1 MITQPLPNKQEVL
14 TIKTVS
20 KDNKSFYP
28 FFFAFIGFINH
39 SLDGQF
45 RSSKKY

>member
-28 FFFAFIGFINH
+28 FSFFCIYRVYQ
-39 SLDGQF
+39 S
-45 RSSKKY
+45 

>member
-28 FFFAFIGFINH
+28 FFCIYRVYQ
-39 SLDGQF
+39 S
-45 RSSKKY
+45 